1 MVQLKT
7 NVRVRAEG
15 CGITAKSIVTF
26 LVLLAD
32 KGGRWALLA
41 FAVGQFSYSLACL
54 VVYLVCF
61 GVGRLKPQ
69 ADA

>member
-32 KGGRWALLA
+32 KGGSLALLA
-41 FAVGQFSYSLACL
+41 FATGQLAYSLACL
-54 VVYLVCF
+54 VVYLVYF
-61 GVGRLKPQ
+61 GMARLKPQ
-69 ADA
+69 VDR